1 MKTDLQKTPYY
12 LLDEA
17 ECINRTKCI
26 KKEITAWG
34 GKICYAIKANPF
46 LIPSLLHVVDKFEV
60 CSPGEL
66 QICKKYGVP
75 GNMILFSGVVKTKQD
90 ITEALAYPV
99 DVITLESLTHWKY
112 LKECLN
118 ESTKEIEIV
127 RIMPRLSNGA
137 QFGMEEE
144 QIYSVLEEQKTME
157 QIKVEGIHY
166 FTGTQKKGNKYEKE
180 LKKVAELI
188 DNIRSKYGF
197 EEFVLEYGPGLS
209 VPYFTGDDFTNPYG
223 LIRDLKEF
231 ILKES
236 YSFRVD
242 IELGRYIAASCGK
255 YVTNIVDIKKS
266 EERNYCLIDGGI
278 HHINYYGSNMAMRTP
293 VITHVACKD
302 TDEEIKVSD
311 DLTANTEAME
321 YMICG
326 SLCTFADIV
335 VRGLPLK
342 APKIGDSLIFEN
354 IGAYS
359 ITESS
364 YLFLS
369 RNLPGIYMKKTDG
382 QIITLRDEM
391 PSFEINS
398 VKGLEVNEKV

>member
-26 KKEITAWG
+26 KEEISAWG

-66 QICKKYGVP
+66 EICRKYRVP
-75 GNMILFSGVVKTKQD
+75 GDKILFSGVVKTKQD
-90 ITEALAYPV
+90 IMAALAYPV

-112 LKECLN
+112 LKECFSENLQEFRN
-118 ESTKEIEIV
+118 VKIL
-127 RIMPRLSNGA
+127 PRLSNGA
-137 QFGMEEE
+137 QFGMEETQIFEILDE
-144 QIYSVLEEQKTME
+144 QQTME
-157 QIKVEGIHY
+157 QVAVEGIHY

-180 LKKVAELI
+180 IRKAAELVERI
-188 DNIRSKYGF
+188 KQQYGL
-197 EEFVLEYGPGLS
+197 EDCILEYGPGLA
-209 VPYFTGDDFTNPYG
+209 VPYFMGDDFSDPLG
-223 LIRDLKEF
+223 LIRQLKEF
-231 ILKES
+231 ILKEN
-236 YSFRVD
+236 YSFRIDV
-242 IELGRYIAASCGK
+242 ELGRYIAAACGK
-255 YVTNIVDIKKS
+255 YVTRIVDLKKS
-266 EERNYCLIDGGI
+266 EDRNYCLIDGGI

-293 VITHVACKD
+293 LISHISQTGADAVPAAADDK
-302 TDEEIKVSD
+302 EESGNK
-311 DLTANTEAME
+311 LE
-321 YMICG
+321 YMVCG

-335 VRGLPLK
+335 VRGLTLDSPE
-342 APKIGDSLIFEN
+342 IGDYLIFEN

-369 RNLPGIYMKKTDG
+369 RDLPDIYLKDTEG
-382 QIITLRDEM
+382 RVVPLRTGVSSYEM
-391 PSFEINS
+391 NS
-398 VKGLEVNEKV
+398 CKGLEG